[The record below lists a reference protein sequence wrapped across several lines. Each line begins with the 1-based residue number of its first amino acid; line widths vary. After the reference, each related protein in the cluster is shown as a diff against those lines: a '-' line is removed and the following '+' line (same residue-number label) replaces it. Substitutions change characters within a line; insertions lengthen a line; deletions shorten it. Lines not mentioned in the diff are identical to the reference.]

1 MRRLIVALC
10 VLLAATVPACS
21 PELTGGYFVRDGKAY
36 WSGGI
41 DSGSHE
47 VVGADAGSFHPFN
60 DDYARDKS
68 RVYYHDAAISGADA
82 SSFKVLGDGYA
93 LDKSRAYY
101 RGGEI
106 PGAEVS
112 TFRLLD
118 SAGSGLAKD
127 RNHVWAGRE
136 PISNDPTHFQ
146 LLSRDLAKDSA
157 AVFCGFKVIS
167 DDPSH
172 FEVVRFSKKDQHDDY
187 AKDSRA
193 VYYLERGSTTDCLP
207 IPGADPATFH
217 RLNDSPWNYAADD
230 QHVYYLNR
238 LIVGADPRTIRVLLD
253 IGNDACAADAQH
265 AYSRDTVIPNVDPRS
280 FPPGKAVTGCD
291 DTHVAFAS

>member
-1 MRRLIVALC
+1 
-10 VLLAATVPACS
+10 
-21 PELTGGYFVRDGKAY
+21 
-36 WSGGI
+36 
-41 DSGSHE
+41 
-47 VVGADAGSFHPFN
+47 
-60 DDYARDKS
+60 
-68 RVYYHDAAISGADA
+68 
-82 SSFKVLGDGYA
+82 VLGDGYA

-146 LLSRDLAKDSA
+146 LLSRDLATDST

-193 VYYLERGSTTDCLP
+193 VYYLERGSTTECLP
-207 IPGADPATFH
+207 MPGADPATFH